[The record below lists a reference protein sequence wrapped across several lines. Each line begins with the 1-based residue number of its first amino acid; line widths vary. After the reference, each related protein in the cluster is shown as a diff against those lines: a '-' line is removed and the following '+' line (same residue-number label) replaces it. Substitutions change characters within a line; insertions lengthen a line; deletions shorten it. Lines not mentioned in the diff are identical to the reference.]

1 MHSIFLLLI
10 AAVLTALGAQA
21 TPEAQP
27 TKTCTNSSSIAVA
40 TPFTAPATEPTG
52 PFQVYGYRQ
61 GYDVVHQFWNAEGQ
75 KFYLGGSPST
85 YCPSNIQ
92 NLTGCPP
99 GDATVFSGLD
109 ELYVE
114 VPGGQQVYVDIT
126 GYVGYTQAHSDFY
139 PPGAFLGLFTYFQP
153 SYEQYGYLST
163 DAFGAQG
170 FMACPTPY
178 GTYQIFAAFVN
189 ATVPLGN
196 ISACIGFDA
205 VTAPYSGTGDAAWQ
219 YT

>member
-1 MHSIFLLLI
+1 MPPAAAALLAAVFSKSDHDKTLLLFALPKQIDLLLPHQTSPFFFPHSNIASHPPVVNTSHLISAQSCSSIHCDKHNNSFHNTSTMHSIFLLLI

-21 TPEAQP
+21 TPQAQP

-109 ELYVE
+109 ELV
-114 VPGGQQVYVDIT
+114 
-126 GYVGYTQAHSDFY
+126 
-139 PPGAFLGLFTYFQP
+139 
-153 SYEQYGYLST
+153 
-163 DAFGAQG
+163 
-170 FMACPTPY
+170 
-178 GTYQIFAAFVN
+178 
-189 ATVPLGN
+189 
-196 ISACIGFDA
+196 
-205 VTAPYSGTGDAAWQ
+205 
-219 YT
+219 